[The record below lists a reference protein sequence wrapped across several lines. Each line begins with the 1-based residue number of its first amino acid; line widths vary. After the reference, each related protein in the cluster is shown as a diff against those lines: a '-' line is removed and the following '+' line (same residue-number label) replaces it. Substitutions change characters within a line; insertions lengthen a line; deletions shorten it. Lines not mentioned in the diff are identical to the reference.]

1 MILIR
6 PYYEIESYIYEDEIL
21 KHIEK
26 AARTCYK
33 SEHQIGDFEKTKKF
47 VAGVIKRGH
56 ETVIEHYSVSVRF
69 IIDRGISHELV
80 RHRLAVYSQ
89 ESTRYASYN
98 KDQFSNQI
106 TYIIPPW
113 IDLKEGEY
121 TIGNNITWKN
131 PDGILIDIE
140 VNDDI
145 RDWLYSIGE
154 SEIYYMKLLNNYS
167 WKPEQARSVLP
178 NSLKTEILMTA
189 NLREWRHVFKLR
201 ALGITGNPHPQMKEI
216 MVPLLKEFKKR
227 VPVIFDDLIIPK
239 DNGRIYYNND

>member
-140 VNDDI
+140 VNDDN
-145 RDWLYSIGE
+145 LLIGDYDTKKAYE
-154 SEIYYMKLLNNYS
+154 ET
-167 WKPEQARSVLP
+167 
-178 NSLKTEILMTA
+178 LKFLTL
-189 NLREWRHVFKLR
+189 
-201 ALGITGNPHPQMKEI
+201 QKEI
-216 MVPLLKEFKKR
+216 VMLLQNMLL
-227 VPVIFDDLIIPK
+227 D
-239 DNGRIYYNND
+239 YYLLWQTSW